1 MLNLSTTK
9 KDKKMNFDDNSAARH
24 VIRFINGTNQ
34 NIFLTGKAGTGKTT
48 LLKNIVKNTHKQFV
62 IVAPT
67 GIAALNAGGV
77 TIHSLFQIPPSCYA
91 PEVRFNTQEIPF
103 AIMPFSKIPKETH
116 KMNGA
121 KRQLLR
127 SIELLII
134 DEVSMLRADLLDAI
148 DVELRYIRHCRHLP
162 FGGVQVLFIGDMLQ
176 LPPVVK
182 QEEWDFLKQFYNG
195 MYFFDSLA
203 LRGNQPITLELE
215 KIYRQSDFRFIEILG
230 NLRDNKFVQKDIN
243 ELNKHY
249 IPDFEA
255 PKKQPF
261 IFLTTHNRKADA
273 INDTKLRKLK
283 TTSEF
288 FEAKITGTFP
298 ENIYP
303 ISPNLE
309 LRVGAQIMFIKNDQ
323 NQGQSYYNGK
333 IGTIKEILPDNII
346 VTFPEN
352 DQEVEVGKYTWEN
365 IRYTLDKSTG
375 QIEEEVIGQFI
386 QYPIKLAWAVTVH
399 KSQGL
404 TFKNA
409 IIDVSE
415 AFAPGQIYVAL
426 SRLESL
432 EGLVLSEPIVDDFP
446 EQDKRVIDFTNDKKN
461 ENELQQI
468 FTIEAQ
474 KYIGQIVIESF
485 NFDSLTDE
493 FNEHLTH
500 YEEDNLFNAKSPSAE
515 FKKQILEI
523 QPKIDTLVSTAHKFT
538 IQLQN
543 IFIQKDFKRLEERI
557 KASIAYFTPIFDEI
571 STTIYTV
578 VAKASNTSGMKT
590 YIVDLQ
596 NFELVFFTALQKTN
610 KCVKLIESMNSG
622 KSFTKENLNFEID
635 QEIRKKILFQKVA
648 KKSPET
654 VKYTDQKIDTKE
666 ITYLMYSDGM
676 TIQKI
681 AEERKLTVNTI
692 NKHIEYYLA
701 EGALSLYDFVEK
713 TDANKIKKTIK
724 KLNTKSV
731 ATIKEELPNYD
742 YQDIR
747 FVLANMEYEGF

>member
-1 MLNLSTTK
+1 
-9 KDKKMNFDDNSAARH
+9 MNFDDNSAALH
-24 VIRFINGTNQ
+24 VIRFINGTNK

-48 LLKNIVKNTHKQFV
+48 LLKNIVKNTHKQVV

-77 TIHSLFQIPPSCYA
+77 TIHSLFQLPPSCYA

-103 AIMPFSKIPKETH
+103 AIMPFSKIPKETA

-127 SIELLII
+127 SMELLVI

-148 DVELRYIRHCRHLP
+148 DVELRYIRHCRYLP
-162 FGGVQVLFIGDMLQ
+162 FGGVQILFIGDMLQ

-182 QEEWDFLKQFYNG
+182 QEEWDFLKQFYKG

-283 TTSEF
+283 TQSEF
-288 FEAKITGTFP
+288 FEADIIGNFP

-303 ISPNLE
+303 ISPKLE
-309 LRVGAQIMFIKNDQ
+309 LRAGAQIMFIKNDM

-346 VTFPEN
+346 VTFPETG
-352 DQEVEVGKYTWEN
+352 QEVEVERHVWEN
-365 IRYTLDKSTG
+365 IRYTLDKATG
-375 QIEEEVIGQFI
+375 QIEEEVIGRFT

-461 ENELQQI
+461 DNELQQI

-493 FNEHLTH
+493 FNEHMTH
-500 YEEDNLFNAKSPSAE
+500 YEEDNLFNTNSPVSK
-515 FKKQILEI
+515 FKKQILDLK
-523 QPKIDTLVSTAHKFT
+523 PKIDTIVSTAHKF
-538 IQLQN
+538 IVQLQN
-543 IFIQKDFKRLEERI
+543 IFKQKDFKRLEERI
-557 KASIAYFTPIFDEI
+557 KASIVYFTPLFDEI
-571 STTIYTV
+571 STEIYAV
-578 VAKASNTSGMKT
+578 IAEASISSGTKT
-590 YIVDLQ
+590 YITDLQ
-596 NFELVFFTALQKTN
+596 NFELQFFSAVQKIN
-610 KCVKLIESMNSG
+610 KCDKLVESLNSG
-622 KSFTKENLNFEID
+622 KPFTKENINLQVDI
-635 QEIRKKILFQKVA
+635 EIRKKLLFQKVA
-648 KKSPET
+648 KKSPNT
-654 VKYTDQKIDTKE
+654 VKYSDKKLDTKE
-666 ITYLMYSDGM
+666 ITYMMYSNGM
-676 TIQKI
+676 TIKEI
-681 AEERKLTVNTI
+681 AEERKLTQNTI
-692 NKHIEYYLA
+692 CKHIEYYIA
-701 EGALSLYDFVEK
+701 EGALSVDDFVPNDIVK
-713 TDANKIKKTIK
+713 KIKKLAK

-731 ATIKEELPNYD
+731 SAIKEENPDFD

-747 FVLANMEYEGF
+747 YVLASIECNGY